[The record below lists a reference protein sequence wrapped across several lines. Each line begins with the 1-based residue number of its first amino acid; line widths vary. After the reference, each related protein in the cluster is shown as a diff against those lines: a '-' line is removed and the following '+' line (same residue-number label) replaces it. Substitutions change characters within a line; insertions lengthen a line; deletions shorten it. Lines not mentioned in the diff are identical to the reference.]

1 MSFAA
6 WLWAVVVALD
16 DRRHRVALD
25 DVDPAD
31 GDATVSVIV
40 PARNEAGR
48 LTPAL
53 ASLEAQTH
61 TRLEV
66 IVVDDE
72 SEDDTHA
79 EACRSSSA
87 RVGVLRG
94 TPLPAGWVGKSW
106 ANHQG
111 ARLATGEWLLFTDAD
126 VIHAPDTIARA
137 VALTEQLGAPGL
149 TLLPLLESGSPA
161 ERIVQP
167 AAAVLIRSFVA
178 PGLLVRLRVA
188 PTAIAAGGFILLR
201 RSMYD
206 AVGGHAAIRNRLV
219 DDKALAERVKRHAG
233 PLAIASSGGRVRVRM
248 YRGAREVWRGW
259 RKNTSVGLAE
269 GSPLL
274 AGATALGGIVVSLW
288 PYLAV
293 VRGPRLL
300 GAGAIALQ
308 LAARWDVEPVAPTPR
323 FYRLTLPLGCCFL
336 SATSL
341 VSTVDRVRGRV
352 NWRGRSYVTDPR
364 GSRRAPRRD

>member
-1 MSFAA
+1 MSLAA

-16 DRRHRVALD
+16 DRRHRLSLD
-25 DVDPAD
+25 DVEPTAD
-31 GDATVSVIV
+31 EATVSVIV
-40 PARNEAGR
+40 PARNESGR
-48 LTPAL
+48 LAPAL

-72 SEDDTHA
+72 SEDDTYA
-79 EACRSSSA
+79 EASRFSSA
-87 RVGVLRG
+87 RIRVLQG
-94 TPLPAGWVGKSW
+94 APLPPGWVGKSW

-111 ARLATGEWLLFTDAD
+111 TRLATGEWLLFTDAD
-126 VIHAPDTIARA
+126 VIHATDAVARA
-137 VALTEQLGAPGL
+137 VALTERLGAPGL
-149 TLLPLLESGSPA
+149 TLLPVLESGSPA

-178 PGLLVRLRVA
+178 PGPLIRLRA
-188 PTAIAAGGFILLR
+188 TPTAIAAGGFILLR
-201 RSMYD
+201 RTLYD
-206 AVGGHAAIRNRLV
+206 DVGGHAAIRNRLV

-274 AGATALGGIVVSLW
+274 AGTTALGGIVVSLW

-293 VRGPRLL
+293 ARGPRTL
-300 GAGAIALQ
+300 GAAAVLLQ
-308 LAARWDVEPVAPTPR
+308 FAARWDVEPVAPTPR
-323 FYRLTLPLGCCFL
+323 LYRLTLPLGCCFL
-336 SATSL
+336 SVTSL

-352 NWRGRSYVTDPR
+352 SWRGRRYVTDPR
-364 GSRRAPRRD
+364 GARRAPRRG